1 MQRRHPKPLKEHIV
15 KVGTEMKYQTRHY
28 LRDSQLPECRNDL
41 LNKIVQYLKERNG
54 VQGIFL
60 GGSLAKGNEDL
71 FSDIDLRVVVSEDQ
85 YADFVQSKQQVA
97 SQSGDVLF
105 FEDMNPKAP
114 FTIAHYTNFIKV
126 DLFIYTFATLHSS
139 VWLQGIKVIFDETGR
154 LHELLEQ
161 SNQIVYRLAK
171 EEVERWR
178 GKTFSY
184 IHEVYRRVLRNE
196 MYYALTMIN
205 NLRSF
210 IVNGWNMEAGRHSN
224 DAWDWSKIEG
234 ERSQLESWQLSLLS
248 GWMCGRKPEEIMKT
262 LHSMIPEFRR
272 LHLVLCEK
280 TGIDYDQDRFDRIV
294 NMVL

>member
-1 MQRRHPKPLKEHIV
+1 MRERYPKPLKELIM
-15 KVGTEMKYQTRHY
+15 KEGTEMNYQTRHY
-28 LRDSQLPECRNDL
+28 LRDSKLPECRNEL
-41 LNKIVQYLKERNG
+41 LNKIVHFFKEMTG

-60 GGSLAKGNEDL
+60 GGSIAKGNEDL
-71 FSDIDLRVVVSEDQ
+71 FSDIDLRVVVDEEC
-85 YADFVQSKQQVA
+85 YNDFVKSKQSLAAQF
-97 SQSGDVLF
+97 GDVLF

-114 FTIAHYTNFIKV
+114 FTIAHFSNFVKV
-126 DLFIYTFATLHSS
+126 DLFIYSFTTIHPSI
-139 VWLQGIKVIFDETGR
+139 WLQGIKIIFDETGK
-154 LHELLEQ
+154 LHDLMEQ
-161 SNQIVYRLAK
+161 SKKIVYQVSK

-178 GKTFSY
+178 GKAFSY

-234 ERSQLESWQLSLLS
+234 DRSDLESWQLCLLS
-248 GWMCGRKPEEIMKT
+248 GWMCGRDAEDIMKT

-272 LHLVLCEK
+272 LHFVLCEK
-280 TGIDYDQDRFDRIV
+280 TGIDCDQDRFDRIV

>member
-1 MQRRHPKPLKEHIV
+1 MQQCYPKPLKEHIV
-15 KVGTEMKYQTRHY
+15 KVGTVMKYQTRHY
-28 LRDSQLPECRNDL
+28 LRDSHLPDCRNDL
-41 LNKIVQYLKERNG
+41 LNKIVHILKGRNE

-71 FSDIDLRVVVSEDQ
+71 FSDIDLRVIVDEDQ
-85 YADFVQSKQQVA
+85 YADFVTSKQQLA
-97 SQSGDVLF
+97 SQFGDVLF
-105 FEDMNPKAP
+105 FEDMNPNAP
-114 FTIAHYTNFIKV
+114 FTIAHYSNFIKV
-126 DLFIYTFATLHSS
+126 DLFIYTFSTLHPSI
-139 VWLQGIKVIFDETGR
+139 WIQTIKIIFDESGK
-154 LHELLEQ
+154 LQELLNQ
-161 SNQIVYRLAK
+161 SNQIVYQLSK

-178 GKTFSY
+178 GKAFSY
-184 IHEVYRRVLRNE
+184 IHEVYRRALRNE

-234 ERSQLESWQLSLLS
+234 ERSQLELWQLNLLS
-248 GWMCGRKPEEIMKT
+248 GWMCGRDSKEIMKT

-280 TGIDYDQDRFDRIV
+280 TGMDSDQERFDRII